1 MKVCLIFL
9 RRQNIH
15 VKNSGSGVELE
26 IEFNPVDNIYQ
37 ISDLGYLHHLS
48 KSQLP
53 FL

>member
-1 MKVCLIFL
+1 MLKIQALE
-9 RRQNIH
+9 
-15 VKNSGSGVELE
+15 SELE

>member
-1 MKVCLIFL
+1 MLKIQALE
-9 RRQNIH
+9 
-15 VKNSGSGVELE
+15 SELE

-48 KSQLP
+48 KSQLS